1 MASLQVCLSA
11 AGAQCKLINKP
22 RSVPVETLVVKESIV
37 VGLKD
42 DLGSSDE
49 IEWAEEVNDFLVR
62 YKIYMYHRR
71 TCRSMCTIGAGNGLY
86 ASCTAS
92 TKYNY

>member
-49 IEWAEEVNDFLVR
+49 IEWAELVNDFLVR
-62 YKIYMYHRR
+62 YKIYHRR
-71 TCRSMCTIGAGNGLY
+71 TCRYMCTLGAGNGLY
-86 ASCTAS
+86 AYLYS
-92 TKYNY
+92 